1 MRPLYQ
7 IAGELQGLFLT
18 LEETEG
24 ELSGEAEAYLGSL
37 TGTLEAKLE
46 NIGRVIGELDR
57 EQDTLAG
64 EAERL
69 MSRAKK
75 AKDRRDWLKGY
86 VTRCLQAATL
96 TTVKT
101 EHYTF
106 SLRRSQAVDV
116 KWDELPKQYMR
127 QKTETTADKKLIA
140 DDLKAG
146 ASIPGARF
154 IENWSLQIK

>member
-24 ELSGEAEAYLGSL
+24 ELTGDAEAYLGSL
-37 TGTLEAKLE
+37 TDSLETKLE
-46 NIGRVIGELDR
+46 SIGRVIGELDR
-57 EQDTLAG
+57 EQDTLAA

-116 KWDELPKQYMR
+116 KWDELPEQYMK
-127 QKTETTADKKLIA
+127 QKIETSADKRLIA
-140 DDLKAG
+140 EDLKAG
-146 ASIPGARF
+146 ATIPGARLV
-154 IENWSLQIK
+154 ENFSLQIR

>member
-1 MRPLYQ
+1 LD
-7 IAGELQGLFLT
+7 

-24 ELSGEAEAYLGSL
+24 ELSVEAEAYLESL
-37 TGTLEAKLE
+37 SDALETKLE
-46 NIGRVIGELDR
+46 SIGRVIGELDR
-57 EQDTLAG
+57 EQDTLAA

-116 KWDELPKQYMR
+116 KWDELPEQYMR
-127 QKTETTADKKLIA
+127 QKIETLADKKLIA

-146 ASIPGARF
+146 AIIPGARLV
-154 IENWSLQIK
+154 ENWNLQIK